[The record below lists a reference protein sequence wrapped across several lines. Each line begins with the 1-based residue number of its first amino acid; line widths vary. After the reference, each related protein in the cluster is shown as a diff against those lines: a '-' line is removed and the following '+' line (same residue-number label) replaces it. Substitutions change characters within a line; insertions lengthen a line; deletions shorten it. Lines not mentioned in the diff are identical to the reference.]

1 MTTFDPLSAPADS
14 PGLEELRAGC
24 PVARTPSGPWY
35 LARYAD
41 VLAATQDVDLFQAS
55 FREPGVVVPDEEQLI
70 NEIPEPRHGQVRR
83 IINSAIAV
91 HRLVNIEPFC
101 EQLCH
106 DLLDDLLAAWRAR
119 STSCTDYVMP
129 VPNNVIAHL
138 LGAPPD
144 GLRRAGPRGPTR
156 SCRAPGRRR
165 TATNAAWACPA
176 RTPSS
181 PTTSTP

>member
-1 MTTFDPLSAPADS
+1 MQPADS
-14 PGLEELRAGC
+14 PGLEELRSGC

-41 VLAATQDVDLFQAS
+41 VLAATQDIELFQAS
-55 FREPGVVVPDEEQLI
+55 FRQPGVIVPDEEQLI

-101 EQLCH
+101 
-106 DLLDDLLAAWRAR
+106 DDLCNGAARRPARADEPIDLV
-119 STSCTDYVMP
+119 TDYVMP

-138 LGAPPD
+138 LGAPP
-144 GLRRAGPRGPTR
+144 RRLPPLGALVRRGGAGHVA
-156 SCRAPGRRR
+156 RAQPQR
-165 TATNAAWACPA
+165 A
-176 RTPSS
+176 R
-181 PTTSTP
+181 